1 MGTPEKTTFQ
11 RVSQNSSMEEQ
22 NAPFLD
28 NVSDEEVSPPVY
40 GKESAPAQ
48 RWPLY
53 FNIGL
58 FLSSI
63 VFFATSIAVKSTG
76 PTDIECATKMNA
88 YCSFSCL
95 LYVIMIQL
103 TWGIAPVMEA
113 VEYEWVTFEN
123 DFSTAPTKY
132 RGKPTAELEQAW
144 TDLWKCMF
152 SFNIG

>member
-28 NVSDEEVSPPVY
+28 NVLDEEVSPPVY
-40 GKESAPAQ
+40 SKESAPAQ

-95 LYVIMIQL
+95 LCINDSANL
-103 TWGIAPVMEA
+103 GIAPVMEA